1 MSMLFE
7 EVVETV
13 TESNSV
19 FSEISPVGAAA
30 IAGGI
35 ALVAGICYGGYKLYK
50 SNSIIADLKNKINE
64 KMKNQEEKKEE
75 TKEEETK

>member
-1 MSMLFE
+1 MSMFFE
-7 EVVETV
+7 EAVESIS
-13 TESNSV
+13 ESTSSI
-19 FSEISPVGAAA
+19 FSEITPAGAAA

-50 SNSIIADLKNKINE
+50 STSIIADLKSKLDE
-64 KMKNQEEKKEE
+64 KMDKKEE